1 MRVIF
6 VLPGRGGGGGS
17 HSVVQETL
25 GLQKLG
31 VDVAIAASQDSY
43 SVFRSTYPELEQNR
57 IPVPLFR
64 DDKEL
69 RERIEGYDLAVATT
83 APSAN
88 QLAAAL
94 GGVPENR
101 RPRAAYYIQDYEPLF
116 FTPGTPE
123 WTASRASYSV
133 LTDGLLMAKT
143 DWLCSTVHENHN
155 RKVVKVS
162 PSIDHSI
169 YHPGARPQSDKLTIT
184 AMIRPKTPRRAPRR
198 TVRILE
204 RLAADFG
211 DQVRVSSFGCDRAD
225 LDLNGLRLSSGI
237 EHAGILSRRQVAAT
251 LSSSDLFLDLSD
263 FQAFGRTGL
272 EGMACGCV
280 PVLPVFGGAWEYARH
295 RENAFL
301 VDPRSDDAILEAVHE
316 YVSNNESIR
325 KQMRHAAI
333 STALDYSIE
342 RAAFS
347 EFEAFSEFLG

>member
-6 VLPGRGGGGGS
+6 VLPGRGGGGGA

-31 VDVAIAASQDSY
+31 VDVAIAASQDSL
-43 SVFRSTYPELEQNR
+43 SVFRTTYPELEHSHV
-57 IPVPLFR
+57 PVPTFR

-69 RERIEGYDLAVATT
+69 RERLEGYDLAIATT

-88 QLAAAL
+88 QLAAAIS
-94 GGVPENR
+94 GIPDDR
-101 RPRAAYYIQDYEPLF
+101 RPRTGYYIQDYEPLF

-123 WTASRASYSV
+123 WEGSRASYTA
-133 LTDGLLMAKT
+133 LPDCLLMAKT
-143 DWLCSTVHENHN
+143 DWLCTTVHENHN
-155 RKVVKVS
+155 RQVTKVS
-162 PSIDHSI
+162 PSIDHSV
-169 YHPGARPQSDKLTIT
+169 YHPGARPESDKLTIT
-184 AMIRPKTPRRAPRR
+184 AMLRPKTPRRAPRR

-204 RLAADFG
+204 RLAAEYG
-211 DQVRVSSFGCDRAD
+211 DQLRITSFGCDRGD
-225 LDLNGLRLSSGI
+225 LELNGLKLSPGI
-237 EHAGILSRRQVAAT
+237 EHSGVLSRRQVAAT
-251 LSSSDLFLDLSD
+251 LRESDLFLDLSD

-301 VDPRSDDAILEAVHE
+301 VDPRSDEAILDAVHE
-316 YVSNNESIR
+316 YVANSPAIR

-333 STALDYSIE
+333 ATALDYSIE

-347 EFEAFSEFLG
+347 EFEAFSAFLG

>member
-1 MRVIF
+1 
-6 VLPGRGGGGGS
+6 
-17 HSVVQETL
+17 VQETL

-31 VDVAIAASQDSY
+31 VDVGIAASHESH
-43 SVFRSTYPELEQNR
+43 SVFRNTYPELEQNR
-57 IPVPLFR
+57 IAVPLFR

-69 RERIEGYDLAVATT
+69 MDSIEGYDLAVATT

-88 QLAAAL
+88 QLAVAL
-94 GGVPENR
+94 GAVPEKR
-101 RPRAAYYIQDYEPLF
+101 RPRAGYYIQDYEPLF

-123 WTASRASYSV
+123 WAASRASYTV
-133 LTDGLLMAKT
+133 LTDGLLIAKT

-155 RKVVKVS
+155 RQVVKVS

-169 YHPGARPQSDKLTIT
+169 YHPGPRPQSDKLTIT

-204 RLAADFG
+204 RLAAEFG
-211 DQVRVSSFGCDRAD
+211 DQVRLASFGCDSAD
-225 LDLNGLRLSSGI
+225 LDMNGLKLSSSI
-237 EHAGILSRRQVAAT
+237 VHTGILSRRQVAAT
-251 LSSSDLFLDLSD
+251 LRNTDLFLDLSD

-316 YVSNNESIR
+316 YVSNNDLIR

-333 STALDYSIE
+333 ATALDYSIE

-347 EFEAFSEFLG
+347 EFEAFSAFLG